1 MSCQRNYN
9 KLLQQNKQLSAQ
21 IKQNKNYKN
30 LDKFNAMIDKA
41 SQAVTCDAN
50 CQKQKTSEELKQKY
64 ENAQTNLATAPN
76 DVYVS
81 RKNYIVYDKG
91 LPVYDELIDSELL
104 KKAQELSTYFKTNFD
119 DESQNIL
126 FNVETYNGL
135 LINLTN
141 VFELYLK
148 YKKENVELFKKLQD
162 ETSDIL
168 TNDRKTY
175 YQDQGID
182 NLKFIYHYVI
192 LTIYVIAV
200 LCYVVFSFIYPSN
213 LSMLLRIVIL
223 ILMILLPFFSTW
235 ILGKIIEII
244 HNIYYLL
251 PKNAHKQMQ

>member
-1 MSCQRNYN
+1 
-9 KLLQQNKQLSAQ
+9 
-21 IKQNKNYKN
+21 
-30 LDKFNAMIDKA
+30 
-41 SQAVTCDAN
+41 
-50 CQKQKTSEELKQKY
+50 
-64 ENAQTNLATAPN
+64 
-76 DVYVS
+76 
-81 RKNYIVYDKG
+81 
-91 LPVYDELIDSELL
+91 VYDELIDSELL

-223 ILMILLPFFSTW
+223 ILMILLPFFSTL